1 MQTCLKQSREEK
13 REMAKRVAVSTLQA
27 STIDILNVIRQNASY
42 DYQQNVPAVTK
53 ASDIPK
59 VGEIIYGTPAFANQF
74 LNALVNRI
82 ALVRA
87 NSATFNN
94 PYAALKK
101 GYLEFGETIEEI
113 FVNIAKVVDYSAEK
127 GEAREL
133 KRTMPDV
140 RSAFHAMNW
149 RVMYPVTIQDED
161 LRLAFLNESGV
172 TDLIAKIVES
182 VYTAAEYDE
191 YLLFKYLIIK
201 AVSHGKM
208 YPLSVGTDADLKVA
222 AEKYRGISNLLT
234 FMKKDY
240 NASGVQTTTPK
251 ERQAIFMDAMYNAKY
266 DVNVLASAFNMDK
279 ATFMGNLHLIDDW
292 TTFDNDRF
300 ATIRANSDGLEE
312 VTAAELELMK
322 DVKAVMVD
330 TEWFQVYDNNAK
342 FTEKYVGSG
351 LYWNYFYHVW
361 KTISSSPFSNAVV
374 FVSDSAAIALPAKVT
389 IEITGK
395 DISEEA
401 IVLTLDASVN
411 GASLSPS
418 NVTFVQTNVLTQN
431 GIAVQKYG
439 AYIIPVSKVA
449 TAIKPTIVIN
459 GKTYTNNTTNFTGN
473 NNVGFSIDVTQS
485 GVV

>member
-1 MQTCLKQSREEK
+1 
-13 REMAKRVAVSTLQA
+13 MAKRVAVSTLQA

-94 PYAALKK
+94 PYSALKK
-101 GYLEFGETIEEI
+101 GFLEFGETVEEI

-161 LRLAFLNESGV
+161 LRLAFLSENGV
-172 TDLIAKIVES
+172 TELIAKIVDS
-182 VYTAAEYDE
+182 IYTAAEYDE
-191 YLLFKYLIIK
+191 YLLFKYLLIK

-208 YPLSVGTDADLKVA
+208 YPLAVGTDANLNEA

-234 FMKKDY
+234 FMKKEY

-300 ATIRANSDGLEE
+300 NVIRANSDGLEE
-312 VTAAELELMK
+312 VTAAELALMK

-342 FTEKYVGSG
+342 FTEKYVASG

-374 FVSDSAAIALPAKVT
+374 FVTDTAEVTLPDQITVEIITKDVT
-389 IEITGK
+389 E
-395 DISEEA
+395 DV
-401 IVLTLDASVN
+401 IVETLNAYVD
-411 GASLSPS
+411 GTTLKPS
-418 NVTFVQTNVLTQN
+418 NTIFVQTQAMVKD
-431 GIAVQKYG
+431 GVAMHKYG
-439 AYIIPVSKVA
+439 AIMIPASKTNTGYVPQVNIDGALYTA
-449 TAIKPTIVIN
+449 TGADITANSIYGNSNV
-459 GKTYTNNTTNFTGN
+459 GKTITLKK
-473 NNVGFSIDVTQS
+473 Q
-485 GVV
+485 

>member
-1 MQTCLKQSREEK
+1 
-13 REMAKRVAVSTLQA
+13 MAKRVAVSTLQA

-101 GYLEFGETIEEI
+101 GFLEFGETIEEI

-133 KRTMPDV
+133 KRTLPDV

-161 LRLAFLNESGV
+161 LRLAFLNEDGV
-172 TDLIAKIVES
+172 TSLIAKIVDS
-182 VYTAAEYDE
+182 IYTAAEYDE
-191 YLLFKYLIIK
+191 YLLFKYLLIK

-234 FMKKDY
+234 FMKKEY

-300 ATIRANSDGLEE
+300 KVIRANSDGLEE
-312 VTAAELELMK
+312 VTAAELALMK

-342 FTEKYVGSG
+342 FTEKYVASG

-374 FVSDSAAIALPAKVT
+374 FVTDTATITLPET
-389 IEITGK
+389 ITAEVVSK

-401 IVLTLDASVN
+401 IVLTLSASID
-411 GASLSPS
+411 GATLEPN
-418 NVTFVQTNVLTQN
+418 NVEFVQTDALVKG
-431 GIAVQKYG
+431 GIAVHKYG
-439 AYIIPVSKVA
+439 AYIIPASKASQGIIVTAKIGDSLYTAA
-449 TAIKPTIVIN
+449 TAINSTI
-459 GKTYTNNTTNFTGN
+459 
-473 NNVGFSIDVTQS
+473 NVGQTSVLTKN
-485 GVV
+485 

>member
-1 MQTCLKQSREEK
+1 
-13 REMAKRVAVSTLQA
+13 MAKRVAVSTLQA

-42 DYQQNVPAVTK
+42 DYQQNVPVVTK

-82 ALVRA
+82 ALVRV

-94 PYAALKK
+94 PYSALKK
-101 GYLEFGETIEEI
+101 GFLEFGETIEEI

-161 LRLAFLNESGV
+161 LKLAFLNESGV

-191 YLLFKYLIIK
+191 YLLFKYLLIK

-234 FMKKDY
+234 FMKKEY

-312 VTAAELELMK
+312 VTAAELELMN

-342 FTEKYVGSG
+342 FTEKYVASG

-361 KTISSSPFSNAVV
+361 KTISSSPFANAVV
-374 FVSDSAAIALPAKVT
+374 FVTDSAAITPPATVT
-389 IEITGK
+389 VEITGK
-395 DISEEA
+395 DTSEDVT
-401 IVLTLDASVN
+401 VLTFNAEAD
-411 GASLSPS
+411 GASLAPD
-418 NVTFVQTNVLTQN
+418 NVIFSQTQLMTTDGV
-431 GIAVQKYG
+431 AMHKYG
-439 AYIIPVSKVA
+439 AMIIPAAKVQTGYNLEVTINDTLYTVKTGA
-449 TAIKPTIVIN
+449 T
-459 GKTYTNNTTNFTGN
+459 TTDRIHGID
-473 NNVGFSIDVTQS
+473 NVGYSVTL
-485 GVV
+485 VKK